1 LVLEEGELLKVRL
14 PRLAM
19 AGFEPLQHPYL
30 EVHVRHDPIEPVS
43 LLIISEV
50 EVNQSCEQGL

>member
-1 LVLEEGELLKVRL
+1 MKVRL

-30 EVHVRHDPIEPVS
+30 EVYVRHDPAKPVS
-43 LLIISEV
+43 LLIIREV
-50 EVNQSCEQGL
+50 EVN